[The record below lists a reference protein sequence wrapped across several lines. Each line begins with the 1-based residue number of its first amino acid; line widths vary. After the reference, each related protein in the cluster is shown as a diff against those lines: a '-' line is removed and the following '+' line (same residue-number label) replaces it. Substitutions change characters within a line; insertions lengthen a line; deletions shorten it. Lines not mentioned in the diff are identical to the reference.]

1 MPCFPPAALTL
12 SPHRAA
18 MERQTSYGSADS
30 GSSGHR
36 GRLMFTVL
44 SALAQSN
51 ALAVP
56 TPEHWQGYGTML
68 PPPRADVDAALAASA
83 YALRRS
89 SSDASSGGC
98 SECGQRGRQ
107 QSARVS
113 SAADGDAQGGCPHC
127 KERAQ
132 TGGCFPVLRRKR
144 RVSPQPAAPAT
155 ST

>member
-1 MPCFPPAALTL
+1 
-12 SPHRAA
+12 
-18 MERQTSYGSADS
+18 MERQTSCGSADS

-44 SALAQSN
+44 SAISHSN

-56 TPEHWQGYGTML
+56 SPEHWQGYGTML

-83 YALRRS
+83 FALRRS

-98 SECGQRGRQ
+98 SECAAQRGRQ
-107 QSARVS
+107 GSARVA
-113 SAADGDAQGGCPHC
+113 SAADGDGGCPHC

-155 ST
+155 SS